1 MKIKYLLPFLLV
13 ILLFSAAVSASGE
26 IYEGH
31 SFRTFDF
38 PAAGRSDPFEV
49 MYPFEL
55 TDYGE
60 IRISFRI
67 EEPEEITDD
76 MYRKE
81 VVELVLLDKRAFKDY
96 SPSLWDEL
104 MEGVDNYTDYFAIG
118 LVKRLFSS
126 IKSFLGMEDEPP
138 SYLHAKVSVKDRP
151 RTIIHGV
158 DSSEMEKSD
167 GKYILIMRHK
177 AGFPIEGTFKIRYPG
192 ENFDY
197 DPQVDKYRS
206 AKADLLINKLK
217 LNEDNKLVVEMA
229 NIGEGNLFIG
239 HWYQKEDERAEL
251 EVEVD
256 GKRYYRDLNEFDPY
270 KKLRF
275 SMNNLSYTF
284 DEIKINENTEVRAK
298 IDADDVVVEAFE
310 NNNQRTAELPEPLKI
325 VGNVKIESKGNL
337 KIVTPKADLE
347 LESLVLNNRNEIIV
361 RIFNRGAPLNDSHWS
376 GDNRPLLNININGTG
391 AANSYINAFDPNK
404 RLKEKNGFVVH
415 NTGFVLDEPASV
427 KAEIDYLDRLDE
439 ADENNNIKEEYL
451 EP

>member
-1 MKIKYLLPFLLV
+1 MKIKYLALFLLV
-13 ILLFSAAVSASGE
+13 ILLSSAGASAAGE
-26 IYEGH
+26 IDEGLA
-31 SFRTFDF
+31 FRTFDF

-67 EEPEEITDD
+67 EEPEEITED
-76 MYRKE
+76 MYQKE

-104 MEGVDNYTDYFAIG
+104 MEGVDNYTDYFALG
-118 LVKRLFSS
+118 LVKRFFNS

-138 SYLHAKVSVKDRP
+138 SYLHAKISVKDRP

-177 AGFPIEGTFKIRYPG
+177 AGFPIKGTFRIRYPG
-192 ENFDY
+192 ENVDY

-229 NIGEGNLFIG
+229 NIGEGNLFLG
-239 HWYQKEDERAEL
+239 HWYLEEDERAEL
-251 EVEVD
+251 EVEID
-256 GKRYYRDLNEFDPY
+256 GKRYYRDLNQFDPY

-275 SMNNLSYTF
+275 SMENVSYTF
-284 DEIKINENTEVRAK
+284 DEIEINESTEVRAK

-310 NNNQRTAELPEPLKI
+310 YNNQRTAELPEPLKV
-325 VGNVKIESKGNL
+325 VGSAKIEPKGNL
-337 KIVTPKADLE
+337 KMITPKPDLE
-347 LESLVLNNRNEIIV
+347 LESVVLNNRNEIVV
-361 RIFNRGAPLNDSHWS
+361 RIYNRAAPLSDSHWS
-376 GDNRPLLNININGTG
+376 GDNRPLLNININGVG
-391 AANSYINAFDPNK
+391 AANSSINAFDPNR
-404 RLKEKNGFVVH
+404 RLKEKNGFTVH
-415 NTGFVLDEPASV
+415 NTGIVLQEAALV
-427 KAEIDYLDRLDE
+427 RAEIDYLDKLEETDE
-439 ADENNNIKEEYL
+439 SNNIKEVNL